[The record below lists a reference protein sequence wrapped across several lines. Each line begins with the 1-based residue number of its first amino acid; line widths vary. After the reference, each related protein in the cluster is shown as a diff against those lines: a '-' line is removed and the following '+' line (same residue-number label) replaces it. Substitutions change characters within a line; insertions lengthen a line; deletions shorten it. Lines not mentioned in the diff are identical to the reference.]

1 MLIRI
6 KRGIVRRKYDNPPIH
21 KVIFEIQFI
30 LKSPDPTI
38 PGMFYDK
45 IKKKYPDKHD
55 GRGIYIKTKASEKGE
70 FKNEVGLVQHVQF
83 FKKDRSSSISLRS
96 DMLTIKCSKYNE
108 WGEFKKEIMEVLN
121 YYKSIAEIKGIRSVL
136 LRYINKINLD
146 IPVSKLYNY
155 FNYYPKI
162 PNEYSK
168 ISESFQIHTRVPYND
183 NRLILILAKIPYEK
197 NTIFY
202 DIGYVLS
209 TPERITIDK
218 IQEWLEDAHEKIEDA
233 FEAGI
238 TEECRKLFKVK
249 ENEHIHKQV

>member
-1 MLIRI
+1 MSKKI
-6 KRGIVRRKYDNPPIH
+6 YDNSPLH
-21 KVIFEIQFI
+21 EVMFEIQFI

-38 PGMFYDK
+38 PGMFYDR
-45 IKKKYPDKHD
+45 IRKKYPDKHD
-55 GRGIYIKTKASEKGE
+55 GRGIDIKIETSEKGE

-96 DMLTIKCSKYNE
+96 DILTIKCSKYTE
-108 WGEFKKEIMEVLN
+108 WKEFKKEIMEVLG

-146 IPVSKLYNY
+146 VPVSKLSNY

-162 PNEYSK
+162 PSEYSE
-168 ISESFQIHTRVPYND
+168 ISESFQIHTRVPYDD
-183 NRLILILAKIPYEK
+183 NKLILILATIPHEK

-202 DIGYVLS
+202 DIGYILK
-209 TPERITIDK
+209 TPEKITIDEV
-218 IQEWLEDAHEKIEDA
+218 QDWLEDAHEKIGNA

-238 TEECRKLFKVK
+238 TEECRKLFR
-249 ENEHIHKQV
+249 